1 MVGMFGEKVPLS
13 QANGPDVELIVKGTN
28 IYATYETPD
37 GYPVVYDEGLGL
49 FCYASLIDGEFVTT
63 EIPVST
69 SPPSNVERHAK
80 ESEDVKMRKA
90 KDRRNRLNCQ

>member
-28 IYATYETPD
+28 IYATYETLD
-37 GYPVVYDEGLGL
+37 GYPVVYDEALGL

-63 EIPVST
+63 GIPVSA
-69 SPPSNVERHAK
+69 SPPPNVERHAK

-90 KDRRNRLNCQ
+90 KYCQHQLNHQ